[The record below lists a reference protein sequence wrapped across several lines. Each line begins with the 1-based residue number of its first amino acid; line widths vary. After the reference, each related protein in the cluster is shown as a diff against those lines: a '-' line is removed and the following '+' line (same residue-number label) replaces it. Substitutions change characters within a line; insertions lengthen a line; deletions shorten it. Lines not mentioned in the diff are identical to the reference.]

1 MPQTPDNRWARK
13 DLAVVPYREA
23 LELQHRM
30 ARGIRADGEAGVVLF
45 LEHAPVFTLGK
56 RGGRENLT
64 VSADFL
70 KARGISVFETERGG
84 NITYHGPGQLV
95 VYPVVN
101 LKLTGHGIADYV
113 SRLEEVMLLTASD
126 WHIPAQR
133 NARNRGVWIGNNKL
147 GSIGVAVKR
156 GITLHGLALNV
167 VTDMTPFGWINPCG
181 LADIGMTSMA
191 MAGAGEITVAQV
203 RDSLAGH
210 MAAVFNIQWKGA
222 PDKLRPD
229 ENDLSPDDA

>member
-1 MPQTPDNRWARK
+1 MSRTPDSRWVRK
-13 DLAVVPYREA
+13 NLAVTPYNEA
-23 LELQHRM
+23 LDLQYRL
-30 ARGIRADGEAGVVLF
+30 AEEIRAEEKAGVVLF

-70 KARGISVFETERGG
+70 KTRGVSVFETERGG

-95 VYPVVN
+95 VYPIIN
-101 LKLTGHGIADYV
+101 LKFTGLGVADYV
-113 SRLEEVMLLTASD
+113 CRLEEVMLKTAAD
-126 WHIPAQR
+126 WNIPAER
-133 NARNRGVWIGNNKL
+133 NTKNRGVWIGNNKL
-147 GSIGVAVKR
+147 GSIGIAIKR

-167 VTDMTPFGWINPCG
+167 VTDMTPFSWINPCG

-191 MAGAGEITVAQV
+191 MAGAGKIVITQV
-203 RDSLAGH
+203 RDALAAH

-229 ENDLSPDDA
+229 ENELSPDDT